1 MSAIA
6 GVYYSAGRPV
16 APRRMAAMAEALAHR
31 GPDGSGTWQEG
42 PVGLMYRQLQVTP
55 EDRADA
61 QPVHHAPSGITLVAD
76 ARIDNRD
83 ELIRALDITPMQG
96 TVIPDGE
103 VILRAYQRW
112 GADAPVHLVG
122 AFAFA
127 LWDAR
132 AQRLVLACDH
142 MGIRPLFFY
151 RTRELIAFATEIKAL
166 FCLPAVPRET
176 NEAVIADHL
185 TTVKRRDPYATF
197 YKDIYQFRPAHRMVV
212 TAAQSQYERYWAL
225 DPERRLPEASGEA
238 SDEAYVEGF
247 TEHFNQAVAC
257 RLRRTGPVGSTLS
270 GGLDS
275 SSIACT
281 IREREWPR
289 GERTHTYSCIFPS
302 LPEEALAT
310 IDERVY
316 IDEVA
321 RQPGIES
328 HVVRA
333 DEYSPL
339 VDVDQMLWHLDDG
352 FWGAN
357 VYLHWLMFGRAHAD
371 GVRLFFDGS
380 DGDSVVSHGF
390 GRLAE
395 LIHQNRWEVFDREVT
410 ALSARYGAPPEQLAR
425 KFGYPEVRWL
435 IRKGPRRRIAPVLH
449 TLHTRYG
456 IPYRE
461 MLMGPVL
468 RTVLPEQLRQG
479 LGLTGLPTEAPTI
492 ISEAFAQ
499 SQCIPLGTDIG
510 FLEYETLDTGTG
522 PNHRVGQIEGL
533 QGPEFTTLLNL
544 ADKLSGAHQVQEVYP
559 FFDRRLMEYCVALP
573 AHMKLRD
580 GWRRYVLRR
589 GMEGVLPSAI
599 QWRADK
605 GRLGGNF
612 ARNLFRLHGEALQD
626 MVGAQHAALQPFVNV
641 ETVRELIAKEAA
653 AAQPNMRNA
662 TAVYAVYMLSRWMAK
677 EERAARSAPPP
688 PEGSPGNAA
697 RVS

>member
-6 GVYYSAGRPV
+6 GVYYRDGRPV
-16 APRRMAAMAEALAHR
+16 AARRMEAMAQALAHR

-55 EDRADA
+55 EDCADE

-76 ARIDNRD
+76 ARIDNR
-83 ELIRALDITPMQG
+83 EALIRTLGITPLRG
-96 TVIPDGE
+96 TVITDAE

-112 GADAPVHLVG
+112 GADAPRQLAG

-132 AQRLVLACDH
+132 EHRLVLACDH
-142 MGIRPLFFY
+142 MAIRPLFVY
-151 RTRELIAFATEIKAL
+151 RTPTLIAFATEIKAL
-166 FCLPAVPRET
+166 FCLPEVPRET

-185 TTVKRRDPYATF
+185 TTVKRRDTYATF
-197 YKDIYQFRPAHRMVV
+197 YQDIYQFRPAHRMVV
-212 TAAQSQYERYWAL
+212 TPNQRDYKCYWTL
-225 DPERRLPEASGEA
+225 DPERRLPEAS
-238 SDEAYVEGF
+238 DEAYVEGF
-247 TEHFNQAVAC
+247 KEHFNQAVAC

-281 IREREWPR
+281 IREREWPT
-289 GERTHTYSCIFPS
+289 GGRTHTYSCIFPS

-321 RQPGIES
+321 RRPGIEP
-328 HVVRA
+328 HYVRA

-339 VDVDQMLWHLDDG
+339 VDADQMLWHLDDG

-357 VYLHWLMFGRAHAD
+357 VYLHWLMFQRAHAQ
-371 GVRLFFDGS
+371 GIRLFFDGS
-380 DGDSVVSHGF
+380 DGDSVISHGF

-395 LIHQNRWEVFDREVT
+395 LIHQGRWEVFDREVN
-410 ALSARYGAPPEQLAR
+410 ALTARYGAPPEQLAR

-435 IRKGPRRRIAPVLH
+435 VREGPRHKIAPVLH

-468 RTVLPEQLRQG
+468 RTVLPGMLRRG

-492 ISEAFAQ
+492 ISEAFAR
-499 SQCIPLGTDIG
+499 SQHIHLGADTG

-522 PNHRVGQIEGL
+522 PNHRVGQVEGL

-559 FFDRRLMEYCVALP
+559 FFDRRLMEYCVGLP

-589 GMEGVLPSAI
+589 GMEGVLPKAI
-599 QWRADK
+599 QWRPDK

-626 MVGAQHAALQPFVNV
+626 MVGSQRAALQPFVNV
-641 ETVRELIAKEAA
+641 ETVQQLIGKEAA
-653 AAQPNMRNA
+653 AVQPNMRNA

-677 EERAARSAPPP
+677 EERAARSAPSPLP
-688 PEGSPGNAA
+688 PEGPSGNAA
-697 RVS
+697 NVS

>member
-6 GVYYSAGRPV
+6 GVYYRDGRP
-16 APRRMAAMAEALAHR
+16 AASRHMTAMAQALAHR

-55 EDRADA
+55 EDQADE

-83 ELIRALDITPMQG
+83 ELIRTLEIAPMRGPVIT
-96 TVIPDGE
+96 DAE
-103 VILRAYQRW
+103 VILKAYLRW
-112 GADAPVHLVG
+112 GADAPGHLVG

-132 AQRLVLACDH
+132 AQRLALVCDH
-142 MGIRPLFFY
+142 MAIRPLFFY
-151 RTRELIAFATEIKAL
+151 RTNELIAFATEIKAL
-166 FCLPAVPRET
+166 FCLPEVPRET
-176 NEAVIADHL
+176 NDTVIADHL

-212 TAAQSQYERYWAL
+212 TPDQSPYNRYWAL
-225 DPERRLPEASGEA
+225 DPERRLPEAS
-238 SDEAYVEGF
+238 DEAYVAGF
-247 TEHFNQAVAC
+247 KKRFDEAVRC

-281 IREREWPR
+281 IRDQEWPT
-289 GERTHTYSCIFPS
+289 GEATHTYSCIFPS
-302 LPEEALAT
+302 LPEETLAT

-316 IDEVA
+316 IEEVTQ
-321 RQPGIES
+321 QPGIEA
-328 HVVRA
+328 HLVRA

-339 VDVDQMLWHLDDG
+339 VDVDRMLWHLDDG

-357 VYLHWLMFGRAHAD
+357 VYLHWLMFQRATTD

-380 DGDSVVSHGF
+380 DGDSVISHGF

-395 LIHQNRWEVFDREVT
+395 LIHQGRWDVFDREVN
-410 ALSARYGAPPEQLAR
+410 ALTARYEAPPEQLAR

-435 IRKGPRRRIAPVLH
+435 VREGPRRKIVPVLH
-449 TLHTRYG
+449 ALHSRFG

-468 RTVLPEQLRQG
+468 RTVLPEDLRQG

-492 ISEAFAQ
+492 IAEAFAR
-499 SQCIPLGTDIG
+499 SQRIPLGADTG

-522 PNHRVGQIEGL
+522 PNHRVGQVEGL

-573 AHMKLRD
+573 AHLKLRD

-589 GMEGVLPSAI
+589 GMEGVLPKAI

-612 ARNLFRLHGEALQD
+612 ARNLFRFDGEALQD
-626 MVGAQHAALQPFVNV
+626 MIGDQHAALQPFVNV
-641 ETVRELIAKEAA
+641 DVVRKLIAKEATA
-653 AAQPNMRNA
+653 GQPNMRNA

-677 EERAARSAPPP
+677 EEQAGRSFSSALPPRVP
-688 PEGSPGNAA
+688 PGSSATVP
-697 RVS
+697 

>member
-1 MSAIA
+1 M
-6 GVYYSAGRPV
+6 
-16 APRRMAAMAEALAHR
+16 
-31 GPDGSGTWQEG
+31 
-42 PVGLMYRQLQVTP
+42 GLIYRQLQVTP
-55 EDRADA
+55 EDRADE
-61 QPVHHAPSGITLVAD
+61 QPVHDAPSGLTLVAD

-83 ELIRALDITPMQG
+83 ELIRTLEIAPMRGAVIT
-96 TVIPDGE
+96 DAE
-103 VILRAYQRW
+103 VILKAYLRW
-112 GADAPVHLVG
+112 GADAPGHLVG

-132 AQRLVLACDH
+132 ARRLVLACDH
-142 MGIRPLFFY
+142 MAIRPLFFY
-151 RTRELIAFATEIKAL
+151 STPELIAFATEIKAL
-166 FCLPAVPRET
+166 FCLPEVPRET

-197 YKDIYQFRPAHRMVV
+197 YKDIYQFRPAHRMMV
-212 TAAQSQYERYWAL
+212 TPDQSPYDRYWRL
-225 DPERRLPEASGEA
+225 DPERRLPETSE
-238 SDEAYVEGF
+238 EAYVAGF
-247 TEHFNQAVAC
+247 KERFDEAVRC

-281 IREREWPR
+281 IRDQEWPT
-289 GERTHTYSCIFPS
+289 GEATHTYSCIFPS
-302 LPEEALAT
+302 LPEETLAT

-316 IDEVA
+316 IEEVTQ
-321 RQPGIES
+321 QPGIEA
-328 HVVRA
+328 HLVRA

-339 VDVDQMLWHLDDG
+339 VDVDEMLWHLDDG

-357 VYLHWLMFGRAHAD
+357 VYLHWLMFRRAHAD

-380 DGDSVVSHGF
+380 DGDSVISHGF

-395 LIHQNRWEVFDREVT
+395 LIHQGRWDVFDREVN
-410 ALSARYGAPPEQLAR
+410 ALTARYEAPPEQLAR

-435 IRKGPRRRIAPVLH
+435 VREGPRRKVLSVLH

-468 RTVLPEQLRQG
+468 RTVLPEGLRRG
-479 LGLTGLPTEAPTI
+479 LGLKRLPTDAPTI
-492 ISEAFAQ
+492 IAEEFAR
-499 SQCIPLGTDIG
+499 SQRITLSADTG

-522 PNHRVGQIEGL
+522 PNHRVDQIDGL
-533 QGPEFTTLLNL
+533 QGPEFSTLLNL

-589 GMEGVLPSAI
+589 GMEGVLPRAI
-599 QWRADK
+599 QWRPDK

-612 ARNLFRLHGEALQD
+612 ARNLYRLDQQRLLD
-626 MVGAQHAALQPFVNV
+626 MLDTHYAGLQPYVDLDVVRRLV
-641 ETVRELIAKEAA
+641 EQETSKE
-653 AAQPNMRNA
+653 QPNLRNA
-662 TAVYAVYMLSRWMAK
+662 TAVYAALMLSLWFEK
-677 EERAARSAPPP
+677 ERTASSEHAAR
-688 PEGSPGNAA
+688 
-697 RVS
+697 